1 MSRLGIA
8 VTVGI
13 TLRSGRRASEEV
25 KIVGQK
31 FRLAKGRRVVAREVV
46 VLEFGE
52 CEGVLFSD
60 PVVNTRVS

>member
-13 TLRSGRRASEEV
+13 TLRWGRRASEEV

-31 FRLAKGRRVVAREVV
+31 FGLAKGRWVIAREVV
-46 VLEFGE
+46 VWEFGE
-52 CEGVLFSD
+52 GDGVLFSD